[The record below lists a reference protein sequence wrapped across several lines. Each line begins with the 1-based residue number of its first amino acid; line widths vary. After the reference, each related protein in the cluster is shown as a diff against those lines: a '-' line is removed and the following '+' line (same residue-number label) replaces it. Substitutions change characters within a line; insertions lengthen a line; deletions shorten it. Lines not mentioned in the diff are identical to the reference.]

1 MLDKNQIWAIN
12 NTFGPGTANECTVQR
27 WFEKFC
33 KGDENLE
40 DEEHSGW
47 PLEVDNN
54 QLRGSSKLILLQIH
68 KKLPKNSTLTV
79 LQLFGIWTYW
89 KGASRT
95 EHKSKKPSFCS
106 VVFSYSTQQQ
116 QTISQLDCDMRQK
129 VNFIP
134 PPAMTSSV
142 VRLQRSSKALTKAK
156 LTPKKG
162 SWSLFGGLLR
172 VWSTT
177 AFWIPE
183 KPFHPRRMLCTSMRC
198 TENCNACC
206 WHRSTERA
214 QFYSMITPNRVF
226 HNQRFKS

>member
-1 MLDKNQIWAIN
+1 MKSAEASHWKLIRTKWEDHRSWSSYKY
-12 NTFGPGTANECTVQR
+12 TRSCRRTQR
-27 WFEKFC
+27 WPFYSCSAFERIGKVPQELTTNQKNC
-33 KGDENLE
+33 C
-40 DEEHSGW
+40 S
-47 PLEVDNN
+47 EV
-54 QLRGSSKLILLQIH
+54 L
-68 KKLPKNSTLTV
+68 
-79 LQLFGIWTYW
+79 
-89 KGASRT
+89 
-95 EHKSKKPSFCS
+95 
-106 VVFSYSTQQQ
+106 SYSMQQQ

-134 PPAMTSSV
+134 PPVMTSSV

-177 AFWIPE
+177 AFWIPA

-206 WHRSTERA
+206 WHQSTERA